1 MSKYQLRVV
10 VFKEMGH
17 FFPKFQVEEDVP
29 RAQTICKRLTTL
41 PLKIFTQRQF
51 VEDFLRKNAV
61 LFEDHFCVLSASAF
75 GGLRG
80 NVAYAVHLSLSLL
93 VGKRVVD
100 FLPMIMNFFVKCYV

>member
-17 FFPKFQVEEDVP
+17 FFPKFQVEEYVP

-51 VEDFLRKNAV
+51 VEDFLRKKCS
-61 LFEDHFCVLSASAF
+61 FI
-75 GGLRG
+75 RR
-80 NVAYAVHLSLSLL
+80 SLL
-93 VGKRVVD
+93 R
-100 FLPMIMNFFVKCYV
+100 FERQRLWRA